1 MTGNCVISLSYL
13 ILSSEGLHYSFRKGS
28 ESKQRSRERK
38 RDTVWHQ
45 PILNSFPLAQ
55 FSAAWVLA
63 ALFPKANFC
72 TVVRA
77 QELLLH
83 KKLPLGHAAAA
94 AECSTTHRKI
104 DCAFSLLFPNPKV
117 NLTSSWYNA
126 AVFQIGAKN
135 DCWPQMLQQ
144 QLLRSIN
151 CFCIAVVAKEGFL
164 KT

>member
-104 DCAFSLLFPNPKV
+104 DCAFSLLSRNPKSESDLELIQCCCIP
-117 NLTSSWYNA
+117 NRSKKWLLTTNA
-126 AVFQIGAKN
+126 AAAA
-135 DCWPQMLQQ
+135 L
-144 QLLRSIN
+144 
-151 CFCIAVVAKEGFL
+151 AVY
-164 KT
+164 